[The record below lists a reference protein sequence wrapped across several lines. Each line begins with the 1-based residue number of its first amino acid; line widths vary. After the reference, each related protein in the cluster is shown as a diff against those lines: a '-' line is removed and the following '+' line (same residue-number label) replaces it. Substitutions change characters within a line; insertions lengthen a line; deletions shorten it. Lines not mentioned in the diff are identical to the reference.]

1 MNLEII
7 LIAHS
12 WRIRPRAEGRKRPR
26 KRYQHLR
33 GQKLNHNEKLHSSI
47 IAGNGAEIKEEPME
61 IAKYPIPQRHL
72 TTAIESLRELA
83 LRLELAKS
91 VREACDYFLSL

>member
-1 MNLEII
+1 MQQKD
-7 LIAHS
+7 AQ
-12 WRIRPRAEGRKRPR
+12 KRPR

-47 IAGNGAEIKEEPME
+47 IAGNGAEIKEEPMA
-61 IAKYPIPQRHL
+61 IVKYPIPQRHL